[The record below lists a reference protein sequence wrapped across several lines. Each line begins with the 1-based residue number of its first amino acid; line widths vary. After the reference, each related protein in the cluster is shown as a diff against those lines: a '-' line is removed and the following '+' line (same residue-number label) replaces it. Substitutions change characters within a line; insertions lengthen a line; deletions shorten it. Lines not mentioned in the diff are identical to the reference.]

1 VSLAHR
7 NQFKAEAANVEL
19 HRQMSNRAQAECKF
33 IVKRDNR
40 ELTVLAVKRGPE
52 GTIVLVR

>member
-1 VSLAHR
+1 
-7 NQFKAEAANVEL
+7 
-19 HRQMSNRAQAECKF
+19 MSNRAQAECKF